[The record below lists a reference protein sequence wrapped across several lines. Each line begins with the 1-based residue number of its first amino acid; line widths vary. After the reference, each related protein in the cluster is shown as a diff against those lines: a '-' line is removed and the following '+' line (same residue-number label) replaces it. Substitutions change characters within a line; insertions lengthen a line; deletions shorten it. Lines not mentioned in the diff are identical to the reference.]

1 MVIEDFEFE
10 GLVISTNNKRST
22 ITYESKEEELQ
33 EEKHLNSF
41 MNKIYNVVLNLLF
54 NNSTVSE
61 LSYSY
66 DAEEIFPG
74 IRSISFKYSL
84 KINGEI
90 LQDRIHL
97 FQGNSFNVV
106 RNVFDEIE
114 YLLVNKIRKKLLK
127 TT

>member
-22 ITYESKEEELQ
+22 ITYESKEEKLQ

-41 MNKIYNVVLNLLF
+41 MNKIYDVVLNLLF

-61 LSYSY
+61 LSYLY
-66 DAEEIFPG
+66 DTEEIFPG

-97 FQGNSFNVV
+97 FQGNSFNIV